1 MASIVS
7 TLTNKKTP
15 NFSPPDFVINNT
27 QYEVLMGS
35 HAYGSDT
42 EESDFDIYGFCIPP
56 KNIVFPHL
64 AGEILGFDEQGKRF
78 EQFTTSHII
87 DPNNKQEYDIT
98 IYGIVKYFKL
108 VMGNNPNMLDSL
120 FVPENCIKYITKIG
134 QEVRDNRKLFL
145 SKHVKHTFT
154 GYAYSQLHKIKIKT
168 PDVGSKRLA
177 DIEAHGY
184 DTKFAAHVIRL
195 INEADQILT
204 EGDLDLTRS
213 AEMLKAIRRGEYTL
227 EQIEQ
232 YFKAKDMLIENLYNK
247 SSLPYSPNVAG
258 IKTLL
263 LNCLEEFYGDISN
276 CVAVENKYSQAIKDI
291 QKIVGKL

>member
-1 MASIVS
+1 VV
-7 TLTNKKTP
+7 N
-15 NFSPPDFVINNT
+15 DT

-35 HAYGSDT
+35 YAYGSNT
-42 EESDFDIYGFCIPP
+42 ENSDLDIYGFCIPS
-56 KNIVFPHL
+56 KEIVFPHL
-64 AGEILGFDEQGKRF
+64 AGEILGFDEQVKKF
-78 EQFTTSHII
+78 EQFTASHII
-87 DPNNKQEYDIT
+87 NPSNNQEYDIT

-120 FVPENCIKYITKIG
+120 FVPDNCVKFITKIG
-134 QEVRDNRKLFL
+134 QEVRDNRKIFL

-168 PDVGSKRLA
+168 PDAGSKRLA

-184 DTKFAAHVIRL
+184 DTKFAAHVVRL
-195 INEADQILT
+195 INEAEQILS

-213 AEMLKAIRRGEYTL
+213 AEMLKAIRRGEYSL
-227 EQIEQ
+227 EQIED
-232 YFKAKDMLIENLYNK
+232 YFKAKDLLMEGLYDK
-247 SSLPYSPNVAG
+247 SSLPYSPDSIK

-276 CVAVENKYSQAIKDI
+276 CIAVKDKYSQAIKDI
-291 QKIVGKL
+291 SKIIGKL